1 MAENDVQGKVLQL
14 AMGFGQG
21 AGTMLATE
29 GALLSGVGP
38 YLASIHERSS
48 NWSEYALQAVEYS
61 RAMGSLAAQ
70 HALAAGRCVIEES
83 DVQFALAAVQQNTLA
98 PLGVCSLT
106 D

>member
-1 MAENDVQGKVLQL
+1 MAENDIQGKVLQL

-29 GALLSGVGP
+29 GALLSGVAP
-38 YLASIHERSS
+38 YLANIQARSS
-48 NWSEYALQAVEYS
+48 NWNEYALQAIEYS

-70 HALAAGRCVIEES
+70 HAVARGSCVIEAR
-83 DVQFALAAVQQNTLA
+83 DVDAALAAVRQNTLA